1 MLLGSLNAVV
11 TAVYEVSICAYSK
24 MCCRGSL
31 NVAVSSRVV
40 PSLATSLHSTDI
52 RNTLSG

>member
-1 MLLGSLNAVV
+1 MLLGSLKAVV

-40 PSLATSLHSTDI
+40 PSLATSLHSTDV